1 MVHAETLQTL
11 HPAAGAT
18 AAVVE
23 FVGELRHAA
32 LPHEVRHYARRH
44 LLDTVGVMI
53 AGAGGEVATR
63 AEAVLAAVRPAG
75 RIPVPGRARRAD
87 LIDAAFLGG
96 TAAHGIELDDGF
108 RQGSVHPGCVVVPA
122 VLALGYD
129 RHADGRALMEAIV
142 AGYEAVIAIG
152 RACHPDLRQRGFH
165 PTAAVGVFGSVA
177 AAGKMRGLSADALAN
192 ALGLAASSAAGL
204 FAFVNGGGDIK
215 RLHAGHAAREGL
227 QAALLAEQG
236 VEGPPDVI
244 EARDGFMQAFA
255 FGRADKARA
264 ALASEASGQR
274 GHSKSARAGHS
285 PEPGS
290 SARVALASEASGQRG
305 HSKSAR
311 AGHSPEPG
319 SSARAALASEA
330 SGQRGHS
337 KSARAIALPPAAPFG
352 ITDCYIK
359 PYPCCRH
366 IQPAVEALIGLIN
379 DEAISSDEVER
390 IEVATYR
397 IAAEH
402 AETGWDDF
410 ASAQLSFP
418 YLMGLALKFRA
429 VKFEHFS
436 EQTRRDPAF
445 AAIARKLS
453 VTAPPDVDRLYPQ
466 LRPARVTVTTA
477 RGSFTRQADEALGSR
492 IVPLD
497 DAGLTAKF
505 FDLVGPVLGAA
516 GAKELGER
524 LWSLDEISDV
534 APLVEAMAKPA

>member
-1 MVHAETLQTL
+1 MVHAEALQTL

-18 AAVVE
+18 AAIVE
-23 FVGELRHAA
+23 FVTELRHAA

-165 PTAAVGVFGSVA
+165 PTAAVGVFGSAA
-177 AAGKMRGLSADALAN
+177 AAGKLRGLSADTLAN

-255 FGRADKARA
+255 FARADKARA
-264 ALASEASGQR
+264 
-274 GHSKSARAGHS
+274 
-285 PEPGS
+285 
-290 SARVALASEASGQRG
+290 VM
-305 HSKSAR
+305 
-311 AGHSPEPG
+311 
-319 SSARAALASEA
+319 
-330 SGQRGHS
+330 
-337 KSARAIALPPAAPFG
+337 LPPSVPFG

-366 IQPAVEALIGLIN
+366 IQPAVEALIGLLN
-379 DEAISSDEVER
+379 DETIANDEVQR

-418 YLMGLALKFRA
+418 YLIALALKFRA
-429 VKFEHFS
+429 IKFEHFAD
-436 EQTRRDPAF
+436 EVRHDPSL
-445 AAIARKLS
+445 AAIARKLA

-477 RGSFTRQADEALGSR
+477 RGRFTRQADEALGSR
-492 IVPLD
+492 LVPLD
-497 DAGLTAKF
+497 DVALKTKF
-505 FDLVGPVLGAA
+505 LDLVGPVLGAA
-516 GAKELGER
+516 RAKDLAER
-524 LWSLDEISDV
+524 LWSLDAISDV
-534 APLVEAMAKPA
+534 APLVGSMAKPA

>member
-11 HPAAGAT
+11 HPAARAT
-18 AAVVE
+18 AAIVE

-32 LPHEVRHYARRH
+32 LADEVRHYARRH

-53 AGAGGEVATR
+53 AGAGGNVAIR
-63 AEAVLAAVRPAG
+63 AEAVLAAARPAG

-87 LIDAAFLGG
+87 VIDAAFLGG

-122 VLALGYD
+122 ALALGYD
-129 RHADGRALMEAIV
+129 RRADGRTLMEAIV
-142 AGYEAVIAIG
+142 AGYETVIAIG

-165 PTAAVGVFGSVA
+165 PTAAVGVFGSAA
-177 AAGKMRGLSADALAN
+177 AAGKLRGLSADALAN

-285 PEPGS
+285 PEPAS
-290 SARVALASEASGQRG
+290 SAR
-305 HSKSAR
+305 
-311 AGHSPEPG
+311 P
-319 SSARAALASEA
+319 
-330 SGQRGHS
+330 
-337 KSARAIALPPAAPFG
+337 IAFPPAVAFG

-366 IQPAVEALIGLIN
+366 IQPAVEALIGLVN
-379 DEAISSDEVER
+379 DEAIASDEVER
-390 IEVATYR
+390 IDVATYR

-429 VKFEHFS
+429 IKFEHFS

-453 VTAPPDVDRLYPQ
+453 VTAPADVDRLYPQ

-505 FDLVGPVLGAA
+505 LDLVGPVLGAA
-516 GAKELGER
+516 RAKDLGER
-524 LWSLDEISDV
+524 LWSLDAISDV
-534 APLVEAMAKPA
+534 APLVESMAKPA

>member
-11 HPAAGAT
+11 HPAARAT
-18 AAVVE
+18 AAIVE

-32 LPHEVRHYARRH
+32 LADEVRHYARRH

-53 AGAGGEVATR
+53 AGAGGNVAIR
-63 AEAVLAAVRPAG
+63 AEAVLSAARPAG

-87 LIDAAFLGG
+87 VIDAAFLGG

-122 VLALGYD
+122 ALALGYD
-129 RHADGRALMEAIV
+129 RRADGRTLMEAIV
-142 AGYEAVIAIG
+142 AGYETVIAIG

-165 PTAAVGVFGSVA
+165 PTAAVGVFGSAA
-177 AAGKMRGLSADALAN
+177 AAGKLRGLSPDALAN
-192 ALGLAASSAAGL
+192 AFGLAASSAAGL

-255 FGRADKARA
+255 FGRADKAR
-264 ALASEASGQR
+264 
-274 GHSKSARAGHS
+274 
-285 PEPGS
+285 P
-290 SARVALASEASGQRG
+290 
-305 HSKSAR
+305 
-311 AGHSPEPG
+311 
-319 SSARAALASEA
+319 
-330 SGQRGHS
+330 
-337 KSARAIALPPAAPFG
+337 ITFPPSVPFG

-445 AAIARKLS
+445 AAIARKLT

-516 GAKELGER
+516 RAKDLGER
-524 LWSLDEISDV
+524 LWSLDEIGDV
-534 APLVEAMAKPA
+534 APLVEAMAR

>member
-1 MVHAETLQTL
+1 MVHAEALSTL

-18 AAVVE
+18 AAIVE

-32 LPHEVRHYARRH
+32 LSDEVRHYARRH

-53 AGAGGEVATR
+53 AGAGGDVATR
-63 AEAVLAAVRPAG
+63 AEAVLAAARPAG

-87 LIDAAFLGG
+87 VIDAAFLGG

-122 VLALGYD
+122 ALALGHD
-129 RHADGRALMEAIV
+129 RRADGRALMEAIV
-142 AGYEAVIAIG
+142 AGYETVIAIG

-165 PTAAVGVFGSVA
+165 PTAAVGVFGSAA
-177 AAGKMRGLSADALAN
+177 AAGKLRGLSPDALAN
-192 ALGLAASSAAGL
+192 AFGLAASSAAGL

-264 ALASEASGQR
+264 ALASETSGQR

-290 SARVALASEASGQRG
+290 SA
-305 HSKSAR
+305 SAR
-311 AGHSPEPG
+311 
-319 SSARAALASEA
+319 
-330 SGQRGHS
+330 
-337 KSARAIALPPAAPFG
+337 IAFPPAVPFG

-366 IQPAVEALIGLIN
+366 IQPAVEAL
-379 DEAISSDEVER
+379 
-390 IEVATYR
+390 
-397 IAAEH
+397 
-402 AETGWDDF
+402 
-410 ASAQLSFP
+410 
-418 YLMGLALKFRA
+418 
-429 VKFEHFS
+429 
-436 EQTRRDPAF
+436 
-445 AAIARKLS
+445 
-453 VTAPPDVDRLYPQ
+453 
-466 LRPARVTVTTA
+466 
-477 RGSFTRQADEALGSR
+477 
-492 IVPLD
+492 
-497 DAGLTAKF
+497 
-505 FDLVGPVLGAA
+505 
-516 GAKELGER
+516 
-524 LWSLDEISDV
+524 
-534 APLVEAMAKPA
+534 

>member
-11 HPAAGAT
+11 HPATGAT

-32 LPHEVRHYARRH
+32 LSHEVRHYARRH

-75 RIPVPGRARRAD
+75 GIPVPGRARRAD

-165 PTAAVGVFGSVA
+165 PTAAVGVFGSAA
-177 AAGKMRGLSADALAN
+177 AAGKLRGLSADALAN

-264 ALASEASGQR
+264 
-274 GHSKSARAGHS
+274 
-285 PEPGS
+285 
-290 SARVALASEASGQRG
+290 VM
-305 HSKSAR
+305 
-311 AGHSPEPG
+311 
-319 SSARAALASEA
+319 
-330 SGQRGHS
+330 
-337 KSARAIALPPAAPFG
+337 LPPSVPFG

-366 IQPAVEALIGLIN
+366 IQPAVEALIGLLN
-379 DEAISSDEVER
+379 DETIANDEVQR

-497 DAGLTAKF
+497 DAGLKAKF
-505 FDLVGPVLGAA
+505 LDLVGPVLGAA
-516 GAKELGER
+516 RAKELGER
-524 LWSLDEISDV
+524 LWSLDEINDV
-534 APLVEAMAKPA
+534 APLVESMAKPA